1 MKIAIASGKGGTGK
15 TTIAT
20 AFAQALSRADYSV
33 SLLDCDVEGPNSHIF
48 IQPEFDQFEDV
59 NMLIP
64 SVDDETCTGCGQCA
78 EVCQFH
84 AIVVIGGQTLVF
96 PEMCHGCGSCTLICP
111 EEAITEIPKRL
122 GILEGGLSQEGIR
135 FGHGI
140 LNIGE
145 PMAVPVISK
154 LKKWQD
160 LMDAEVVLIDS
171 PPGASCP
178 VVESLRGADY
188 IILVTEPTPFG
199 LHDLRQAYKVTQEL
213 GIPAGVIIN
222 RDGIGD
228 TGVEQYC
235 EEVGLQIFMQIPLE
249 RKIGQGIAQGKSLL
263 EIKPEYENRFLQ
275 LHLQIIEALSIVDRS

>member
-1 MKIAIASGKGGTGK
+1 MKVAIASGKGGTGK

-20 AFAQALSRADYSV
+20 AFALALSRADYSV
-33 SLLDCDVEGPNSHIF
+33 SLLDCDVEAPNSHIF
-48 IQPEFDQFEDV
+48 IQPELNQYDEV
-59 NMLIP
+59 NLLIP
-64 SVDDETCTGCGQCA
+64 SVDTEICTGCGQCA

-111 EEAITEIPKRL
+111 EKAITEIPNRL
-122 GILEGGLSQEGIR
+122 GILEGGLSREGIR

-154 LKKWQD
+154 LKKWQG
-160 LMDAEVVLIDS
+160 LMDEEIVVIDS

-188 IILVTEPTPFG
+188 ILLVTEPTPFG

-222 RDGIGD
+222 RTGIGD
-228 TGVEQYC
+228 TGVDQYC
-235 EEVGLQIFMQIPLE
+235 EEMGLPVFMRIPLE

-263 EIKPEYENRFLQ
+263 EIKPEYESRFQQ
-275 LHLQIIEALSIVDRS
+275 LHLQIVEALLIVDRP

>member
-20 AFAQALSRADYSV
+20 AFAQALSRAEYSV

-275 LHLQIIEALSIVDRS
+275 LYLQIIEALSIVDRS

>member
-1 MKIAIASGKGGTGK
+1 M
-15 TTIAT
+15 
-20 AFAQALSRADYSV
+20 
-33 SLLDCDVEGPNSHIF
+33 
-48 IQPEFDQFEDV
+48 
-59 NMLIP
+59 
-64 SVDDETCTGCGQCA
+64 
-78 EVCQFH
+78 
-84 AIVVIGGQTLVF
+84 
-96 PEMCHGCGSCTLICP
+96 ICP

-160 LMDAEVVLIDS
+160 LRDAEVVLIDS

-199 LHDLRQAYKVTQEL
+199 LHDLRQAYKVTQEF

-222 RDGIGD
+222 RDGIRD

-249 RKIGQGIAQGKSLL
+249 RKIGQGIAQGKSLV

-275 LHLQIIEALSIVDRS
+275 LHLQIIEVLSIVGSS

>member
-20 AFAQALSRADYSV
+20 ALAQALSKADYSV
-33 SLLDCDVEGPNSHIF
+33 SLLDCDVEAPNSHIF
-48 IQPEFDQFEDV
+48 IQPDLNQFEEV
-59 NMLIP
+59 NLLIP
-64 SVDDETCTGCGQCA
+64 SVDPETCNGCGQCA

-84 AIVVIGGQTLVF
+84 AIVVIGGETLVF
-96 PEMCHGCGSCTLICP
+96 PELCHGCGSCTWICP
-111 EEAITEIPKRL
+111 EHAITEIPNRL
-122 GILEGGLSQEGIR
+122 GILEGGLSKQGIR

-145 PMAVPVISK
+145 PMAVPVITK
-154 LKKWQD
+154 LKNWQD
-160 LMDAEVVLIDS
+160 LMDEEIVVIDS

-178 VVESLRGADY
+178 VVESLRGSDY

-199 LHDLRQAYKVTQEL
+199 LHDLRQAYQVTQKL

-222 RDGIGD
+222 RAGIGD

-235 EEVGLQIFMQIPLE
+235 EEMGLHILMQISLE
-249 RKIGQGIAQGKSLL
+249 RKIGEGIAQGKSLL
-263 EIKPEYENRFLQ
+263 EIKPEYEKRFLK
-275 LHLQIIEALSIVDRS
+275 LHLQISEALSIVDRS

>member
-1 MKIAIASGKGGTGK
+1 V
-15 TTIAT
+15 T
-20 AFAQALSRADYSV
+20 AFAQALSKAKMSV
-33 SLLDCDVEGPNSHIF
+33 SLLDCDVEAPNSHIF
-48 IQPEFDQFEDV
+48 IQPELDQFEDV
-59 NMLIP
+59 NVLIP
-64 SVDDETCTGCGQCA
+64 SVDAETCTGCGKCA

-111 EEAITEIPKRL
+111 EEAITEIPNRL

-154 LKKWQD
+154 LKMWQD

-178 VVESLRGADY
+178 VVESLRGADF

-222 RDGIGD
+222 RTGIGD
-228 TGVEQYC
+228 SGVEQYC
-235 EEVGLQIFMQIPLE
+235 EEEGLQIFMQIPLE
-249 RKIGQGIAQGKSLL
+249 REIGQGIAQGKSLL
-263 EIKPEYENRFLQ
+263 EIKPEYEKRFLQ
-275 LHLQIIEALSIVDRS
+275 LHLQISEALSIVDRS

>member
-20 AFAQALSRADYSV
+20 AFAQALSKANNSV
-33 SLLDCDVEGPNSHIF
+33 SLLDCDVEAPNSHIF
-48 IQPEFDQFEDV
+48 IQPELDQFEDV

-64 SVDDETCTGCGQCA
+64 SVDAETCTGCGKCA

-111 EEAITEIPKRL
+111 EEAITEIPNRL
-122 GILEGGLSQEGIR
+122 GILEGGLSREGIR

-178 VVESLRGADY
+178 VVESLRGADF

-222 RDGIGD
+222 RAGIGD

-235 EEVGLQIFMQIPLE
+235 EEVGLKIFMQIPLE
-249 RKIGQGIAQGKSLL
+249 REIGQGIAQGKSLL
-263 EIKPEYENRFLQ
+263 EIKPEYENRFLE
-275 LHLQIIEALSIVDRS
+275 LHLQIIEALPIVDRS

>member
-20 AFAQALSRADYSV
+20 AFAQALSRAEYSV

-140 LNIGE
+140 LDIGE

-178 VVESLRGADY
+178 VVESLRGTDY

-275 LHLQIIEALSIVDRS
+275 LYLQIIEALSIVDRS

>member
-20 AFAQALSRADYSV
+20 AFAQALSNANNSV
-33 SLLDCDVEGPNSHIF
+33 SLLDCDVEAPNSHIF
-48 IQPEFDQFEDV
+48 IQPELDQFEDV
-59 NMLIP
+59 NLLIP
-64 SVDDETCTGCGQCA
+64 SVDPEACTGCGKCA

-111 EEAITEIPKRL
+111 EKAITEIPNNL

-154 LKKWQD
+154 LKKWQN

-199 LHDLRQAYKVTQEL
+199 LHDLRQAYKVTQVL

-222 RDGIGD
+222 RAGIGD
-228 TGVEQYC
+228 RGVEQYC
-235 EEVGLQIFMQIPLE
+235 EEVGLQILMQIPLE
-249 RKIGQGIAQGKSLL
+249 REIGQGIAQGKSLL

-275 LHLQIIEALSIVDRS
+275 LHLQISETLSIVDK

>member
-20 AFAQALSRADYSV
+20 AFAQALSKVKKSV
-33 SLLDCDVEGPNSHIF
+33 SLLDCDVEAPNSHIF
-48 IQPEFDQFEDV
+48 IQPELDQFEDV

-64 SVDDETCTGCGQCA
+64 SVDAEACTGCGKCA

-111 EEAITEIPKRL
+111 EKAITEIPNRL

-140 LNIGE
+140 LDIGE

-213 GIPAGVIIN
+213 EIPAGVIIN
-222 RDGIGD
+222 RAGIGD

-235 EEVGLQIFMQIPLE
+235 EEMGLQILMQIPLE
-249 RKIGQGIAQGKSLL
+249 REIGRGIAQGKSLL

>member
-20 AFAQALSRADYSV
+20 AFAQALSKANNSV
-33 SLLDCDVEGPNSHIF
+33 SLLDCDVEAPNSHIF
-48 IQPEFDQFEDV
+48 IQPELDQFEDV

-64 SVDDETCTGCGQCA
+64 SVDPEACTGCGKCA

-111 EEAITEIPKRL
+111 EKAITEIPNRL
-122 GILEGGLSQEGIR
+122 GILEGGLSPEGIR

-199 LHDLRQAYKVTQEL
+199 LHDLQQAYKVTQEL

-222 RDGIGD
+222 RAGIGD

-235 EEVGLQIFMQIPLE
+235 EEVGLKILIQIPLE
-249 RKIGQGIAQGKSLL
+249 REIGQGIAQGKSLL

>member
-78 EVCQFH
+78 EICQFH